1 MFGNTPTVQYD
12 RDHNPLYIVQT
23 NFSMFS
29 VSVLD
34 LTASQ
39 SASWTTARLVDASAN
54 WLHDSGKYIEVR
66 AESSGNASWAVRDLW
81 FRLDA
86 LGDGVPWYGRKRI
99 AVTTAAPYRV
109 VSALSFVGLP
119 GEEKLADAFVESC
132 VAMNR
137 TAP

>member
-1 MFGNTPTVQYD
+1 MQYD
-12 RDHNPLYIVQT
+12 RDHNPLYIVQN
-23 NFSMFS
+23 NFSLFS

-39 SASWTTARLVDASAN
+39 SASWTTSRLVDASAS
-54 WLHDSGKYIEVR
+54 WLRDRARYTEVR

-119 GEEKLADAFVESC
+119 GEEKLADAFVENC
-132 VAMNR
+132 VAMER
-137 TAP
+137 AAP